1 EFGQNRPRISAEGD
15 RRTGDGVLEAEV
27 SRRLLLDAVGLDAVG
42 PHAAD
47 DETLDAEL
55 SASTSDAVSD
65 EITRQA
71 HVLASALANAV
82 NVLNPSLVVLG
93 GFLATIADLRSEQ
106 IAADVG
112 ALAMSESV
120 EGLEIRPADL
130 GADRLL
136 IGAAE
141 LAFAGLL
148 ADPGER
154 S

>member
-1 EFGQNRPRISAEGD
+1 M
-15 RRTGDGVLEAEV
+15 
-27 SRRLLLDAVGLDAVG
+27 SRRLLLDAVGLDT
-42 PHAAD
+42 AD

-55 SASTSDAVSD
+55 SESGSAVVAD

-71 HVLASALANAV
+71 RVLAGALANAV
-82 NVLNPSLVVLG
+82 NVLNPALVVLG
-93 GFLATIADLRSEQ
+93 GFLATIADLRATQ
-106 IAADVG
+106 IADDVR
-112 ALAMSESV
+112 ALAMPESA
-120 EGLEIRPADL
+120 ETLEIRPAAL

-141 LAFAGLL
+141 LALADLL

>member
-1 EFGQNRPRISAEGD
+1 M
-15 RRTGDGVLEAEV
+15 LEAEV